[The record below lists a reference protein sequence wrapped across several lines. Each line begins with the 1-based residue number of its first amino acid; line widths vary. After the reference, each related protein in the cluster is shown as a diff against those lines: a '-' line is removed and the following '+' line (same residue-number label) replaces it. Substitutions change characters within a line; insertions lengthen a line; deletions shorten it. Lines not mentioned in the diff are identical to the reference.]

1 MSSQWSERAR
11 AAVLAAVA
19 TMGGRIWPS
28 GLGFDLRGW
37 EYFAGEVGGKGW
49 HALYRGG
56 RRQRAAYG
64 LTPAQAKDNA
74 IGLERLTSGR
84 AL

>member
-1 MSSQWSERAR
+1 MTGTWSERAR
-11 AAVLAAVA
+11 TAVLVAVNA
-19 TMGGRIWPS
+19 TGGRIWPS

-37 EYFAGEVGGKGW
+37 EYFAGEVDGKGW

-56 RRQRAAYG
+56 RRQRAAWG

-74 IGLERLTSGR
+74 IGLDRLTSRR